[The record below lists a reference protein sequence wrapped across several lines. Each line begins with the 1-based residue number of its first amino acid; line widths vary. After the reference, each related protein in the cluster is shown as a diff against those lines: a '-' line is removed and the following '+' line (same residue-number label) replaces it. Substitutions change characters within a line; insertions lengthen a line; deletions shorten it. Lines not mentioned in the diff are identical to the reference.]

1 MQGGEQGSA
10 GADVPWSY
18 LHLLNGAAA
27 AGHPRGNAGPVPRR
41 VGNGRVTM
49 TMRRILHEMGLK
61 KGGGEVNSLLSKLGR
76 FVLKNGAWLKIRG
89 MQAEDCGLLLLH
101 PLHCTLTQSRTTS
114 ELRSAQAAPQQ
125 DEH

>member
-1 MQGGEQGSA
+1 
-10 GADVPWSY
+10 
-18 LHLLNGAAA
+18 
-27 AGHPRGNAGPVPRR
+27 
-41 VGNGRVTM
+41 M

-89 MQAEDCGLLLLH
+89 MQAEEPGLLLLH
-101 PLHCTLTQSRTTS
+101 PLHCTLTQIRTTS